1 MCYPHW
7 DVNSE
12 EAMTMSTPLLSL
24 QLTGWGW
31 NGNAS
36 PTSYSIPSI
45 DHPAQPYSMH
55 LAISLNTVYLMDAA
69 NQNALQSTSRHPV
82 IDHPFN
88 LHECTITGITLYK
101 KIKKPTG
108 SEEKKKIRV
117 WNLVSQTEKSV

>member
-1 MCYPHW
+1 
-7 DVNSE
+7 
-12 EAMTMSTPLLSL
+12 
-24 QLTGWGW
+24 
-31 NGNAS
+31 
-36 PTSYSIPSI
+36 
-45 DHPAQPYSMH
+45 MH
-55 LAISLNTVYLMDAA
+55 YKAHHVT
-69 NQNALQSTSRHPV
+69 PV